1 VGTIKV
7 MADFIAAC
15 DCRWW
20 QHQRYCACSAVEYG
34 ASMSK
39 LRSSASTGRKAFSEQ
54 RRPFRPRLRAGLSSP
69 ETMHAPSDGDGAASW
84 RWSRVR
90 DEQLSARTLLKSQ
103 SSTGQPG
110 GAARDPA
117 CALTSHHKVRL
128 NPCLFI
134 PECLAAAVAAPEGWP

>member
-1 VGTIKV
+1 MDATYETPLGCT
-7 MADFIAAC
+7 
-15 DCRWW
+15 
-20 QHQRYCACSAVEYG
+20 
-34 ASMSK
+34 
-39 LRSSASTGRKAFSEQ
+39 KAFSEQ

-69 ETMHAPSDGDGAASW
+69 ESMHAPSDGDGAASW

-90 DEQLSARTLLKSQ
+90 EEQLSARTLLKSQ
-103 SSTGQPG
+103 PSTGQPG

-117 CALTSHHKVRL
+117 CALSSHQRVRL